1 MGKGTGQSGSD
12 VRALELL
19 LSRREAEIRD
29 LKNVVEIYENVQ
41 ELSRQ
46 ERIEQD
52 QMLDAYR
59 EMEKLSRTEMVFKDI
74 TLRGISEI
82 NTEITRLPPSAI
94 MLKKIMDSLMLIIA
108 AERGAF
114 FLMENGTLYPGHLR
128 NLTQNEIYSPEFSP
142 SFGIIRAVA
151 EKRESVLLVLD
162 SGNGPASGTALS
174 VLCAPLK
181 DKEGLMGV
189 IYLDTSSR
197 EAPFRNMDLDTL
209 NIYSIQS
216 AIALEN
222 ATLYHNLEEN
232 VAIRTK
238 ELSEAYKK
246 LIKVYDGIKKDLS
259 VAKTIQ
265 ESILPKNIPPVRGFN
280 FYVKYLP
287 KYEVG
292 GDIYDVAEIAEGRL
306 RVFLADATGHGIQAA
321 LVTMTIM
328 AEYAKLRAAI
338 HDPAELI
345 RQLNNQFMET
355 YHSLTVFFTCI
366 VLDIDLQQNM
376 ISFCSAGHPTQ
387 YLISGDAVVPLY
399 TSGAVVGVID
409 NTEYRTVTRPVSR
422 NDKII
427 LFTDGIMEEF
437 DDSSNEFG
445 EDRIR
450 DLLDKNR
457 MLSIQEI
464 VDRII
469 GEIRD
474 FLDVSDINDDIT
486 MIGIAV

>member
-1 MGKGTGQSGSD
+1 MGDGTVQSGSD

-19 LSRREAEIRD
+19 LSRKEAEIRD

-128 NLTQNEIYSPEFSP
+128 NLTQSEIYSPEFSP
-142 SFGIIRAVA
+142 NYEIIRGVA
-151 EKRESVLLVLD
+151 EKRESVLLFVPGD
-162 SGNGPASGTALS
+162 DPSSGKALS
-174 VLCAPLK
+174 VLCAPLT
-181 DKEGLMGV
+181 DKEGLLGV

-197 EAPFRNMDLDTL
+197 EVPFRNMDLDTL

-232 VAIRTK
+232 VARRTR

-246 LIKVYDGIKKDLS
+246 LIKVYDGIKQDLS

-265 ESILPKNIPPVRGFN
+265 ESILPRNIPPIRGFN
-280 FYVKYLP
+280 FYARYLP

-292 GDIYDVAEIAEGRL
+292 GDIYDVAEVAEGRL

-328 AEYAKLRAAI
+328 AEYAKLREAI
-338 HDPAELI
+338 QDPAELI

-366 VLDIDLQQNM
+366 VLDIDLRQSTL
-376 ISFCSAGHPTQ
+376 SFCSAGHPAQ
-387 YLISGDAVVPLY
+387 YLISGDAVVPLHA
-399 TSGAVVGVID
+399 SGAVVGVID
-409 NTEYRTVTRPVSR
+409 NTEYRTVTRPICR
-422 NDKII
+422 DDKII
-427 LFTDGIMEEF
+427 LFTDGILEEF
-437 DDSSNEFG
+437 DDSDNEFG

-450 DLLDKNR
+450 GLLDRNR

-469 GEIRD
+469 VEIRD

-486 MIGIAV
+486 MIGIGV